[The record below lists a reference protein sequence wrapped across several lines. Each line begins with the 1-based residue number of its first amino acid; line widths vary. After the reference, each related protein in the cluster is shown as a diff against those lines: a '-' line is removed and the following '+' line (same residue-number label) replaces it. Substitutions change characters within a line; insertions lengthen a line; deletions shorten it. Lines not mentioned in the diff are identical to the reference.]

1 MKCVT
6 YTTCTLLDL
15 HLIISTGSFVPVQR
29 NVILYIDL
37 IACDLAKPFIR
48 SSGFLVDSLESSMYI
63 IYVYN

>member
-1 MKCVT
+1 MC
-6 YTTCTLLDL
+6 DIHHL
-15 HLIISTGSFVPVQR
+15 HTPRLAPNHFTGSFVPVQR

>member
-1 MKCVT
+1 MC
-6 YTTCTLLDL
+6 DIHHL
-15 HLIISTGSFVPVQR
+15 HTPRLAPNHFTGSFFVPVQR

-48 SSGFLVDSLESSMYI
+48 SSGFLVDSLESSIYI

>member
-1 MKCVT
+1 MCDIQLLH
-6 YTTCTLLDL
+6 TLRLGPN
-15 HLIISTGSFVPVQR
+15 HFTGSFFVPVQR